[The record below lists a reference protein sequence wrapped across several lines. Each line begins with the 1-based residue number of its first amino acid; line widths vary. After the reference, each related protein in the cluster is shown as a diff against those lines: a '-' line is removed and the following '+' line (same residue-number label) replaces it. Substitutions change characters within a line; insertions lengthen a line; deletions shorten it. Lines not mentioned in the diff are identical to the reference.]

1 MTLRRFRVDFWGQ
14 APRDYFWGQ
23 APRDYVAG
31 TDPTNGQSK
40 FAAKIEMK
48 DGETVV
54 TVEMT

>member
-1 MTLRRFRVDFWGQ
+1 MTLRRFRVD
-14 APRDYFWGQ
+14 FWGQ

-40 FAAKIEMK
+40 FTAKIEMK